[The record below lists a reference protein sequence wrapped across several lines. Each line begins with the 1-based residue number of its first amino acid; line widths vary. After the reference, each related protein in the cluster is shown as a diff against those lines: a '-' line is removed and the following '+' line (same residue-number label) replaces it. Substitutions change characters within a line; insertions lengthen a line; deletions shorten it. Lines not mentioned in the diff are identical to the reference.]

1 MAVRGIDDLGIQRN
15 PDFSEYISVYLS
27 EIMMCEAFTLLG
39 NVKRLDLNDKY
50 IYLWQNAKGDIHYS
64 FSIFEKEY
72 YTTSATKLGNV
83 LTKHFGVEVEV
94 VNNTKEYLRKMMGA
108 TNALNKVLSDS
119 ERHNSYGNR
128 YGEQNLFLNTNLKDI
143 PLTEGNLLQILDT
156 KLNNNASGINQIPN
170 HYLHDQE
177 KLFSTSIQL
186 STFNLESQIGTY
198 FIKLD
203 ELPVIYKEK
212 FEPSSKQAFFTDING
227 LNIRNKFLSTQYMV
241 YPYNLCDSSKS
252 FIIQFIFFMAKKD
265 IHQAF
270 KILLWVT
277 ESYRLNKLP
286 FALVLHSQDDAYMK
300 LFYEGLLEPLFN
312 DFQCEKIKNEGL
324 GTKELS
330 SDLDEKFIY
339 NFHNISASSI
349 FGEASHELTNRLIHK
364 DSNKINKK
372 SIVTVGNILI
382 TSTSKYIPMIN
393 KDLLCSSVEIDSSID
408 ALCKYFNERL
418 NEHEITKCIKN
429 DIPNFVSIIRNLDLQ
444 ALNKAYPVVDSH
456 ISYGLLDGD
465 TDAIKVFDRIIRDRD
480 ITPFKSISKTKSDE
494 KIIEEIND
502 NFNRNRVDKAHLL
515 KYFELLFGKSIYRS
529 NRALISILGKDYS
542 KTNEPFDNL
551 KTHVRS
557 GRGYYILSN

>member
-1 MAVRGIDDLGIQRN
+1 MAVMGIDDLGIQRN

-27 EIMMCEAFTLLG
+27 EIMMCEAFTLG

-156 KLNNNASGINQIPN
+156 KLNNSALGINQIPN

-186 STFNLESQIGTY
+186 STINLESQIGTY

-203 ELPVIYKEK
+203 ELPIIHKEK
-212 FEPSSKQAFFTDING
+212 FEPSSKQAFFSDING
-227 LNIRNKFLSTQYMV
+227 LNIRNKFLSTQYMI
-241 YPYNLCDSSKS
+241 YPYNLCDPSKS

-324 GTKELS
+324 GTKELA

-372 SIVTVGNILI
+372 SIVTVGNIVI

-393 KDLLCSSVEIDSSID
+393 KDVLCSIVEIDSSID
-408 ALCKYFNERL
+408 ALCKYSNEKL
-418 NEHEITKCIKN
+418 NEHKIAKLIEN

-444 ALNKAYPVVDSH
+444 ALNKVYPVVDSH

-465 TDAIKVFDRIIRDRD
+465 TDATKVFDRIIRNRD

-502 NFNRNRVDKAHLL
+502 NFNQNRVDKAHLL